1 MYTACFNTSVIE
13 KVTELN
19 ILRQFTY
26 AEFK

>member
-1 MYTACFNTSVIE
+1 MYTVCYNTSVIE